1 MTDPA
6 RVQPLHARLGSVPAG
21 SWVACPRCRSA
32 QSSARLRRTMRT
44 CPLCGMHQ
52 RLTLAERIDTIADP
66 GSFAELDAG
75 LAPVDPLG
83 FTDSKPYPQRLAAA
97 AAKTGHPDAAVYGT
111 ATVGEL
117 PVVLCVLDFAFMGG
131 SMGSV
136 VGEKVS
142 RAAEL
147 ALARRVPLIT
157 CSSSGGAR
165 MQEGIFSLLQMAK
178 TAAVLRRLADSR
190 VPHVSVLADPVYGG
204 VMASFATIADVIIA
218 EPGARA
224 GFAGPQVIE
233 QTIRQTLPE
242 GFQTAEFLARHGHI
256 DAVVPRPELRS
267 TLARIARFHA
277 AAERGARLADAA
289 DEPVAGRQDPAGPVV
304 AGADPETGTE
314 PDAWQ
319 VVQRARHPRRPLA
332 DDYLTAL
339 FDSFVELGGDRC
351 SGDDPAVV
359 GGLARFGGAPVV
371 VLAHRKGRG
380 TTESIARNF
389 GMPHPAGYRKSRRLM
404 EYAERYGVP
413 LVMLVD
419 TPGAYPGLLAEQEN
433 QSGAIS
439 ANLATLAGLRVPVVA
454 AVLGEG
460 GSGGALALG
469 VCDRLLMLA
478 NATLSV
484 ISPEGCAT
492 ILFGDAGQAPGAA
505 RALRLTAAELARDG
519 IVDEVLPEPAGGA
532 HEDPHGTYEV
542 LRGALRRHLGELL
555 ERPVEV
561 VLKERYRRLRAVGSL
576 RDPAEQAE
584 QAGLSPMEHGA
595 EAGQW

>member
-6 RVQPLHARLGSVPAG
+6 RVQPLHARLGGVPAG

-32 QSSARLRRTMRT
+32 QSSRRLRRTMRT

-52 RLTLAERIDTIADP
+52 RLALAERIDTIADP

-97 AAKTGHPDAAVYGT
+97 AAKTGHADAAVYGT

-147 ALARRVPLIT
+147 ALARRVPLVT

-190 VPHVSVLADPVYGG
+190 VPHLSVLADPVYGG

-233 QTIRQTLPE
+233 QTIRQKLPE

-256 DAVVPRPELRS
+256 DAVVPRPELRP
-267 TLARIARFHA
+267 TLARIVRFHA
-277 AAERGARLADAA
+277 AAERGALLTEAA
-289 DEPVAGRQDPAGPVV
+289 GEPAGRRGAAGPVV
-304 AGADPETGTE
+304 AGADPETDAETDAGS
-314 PDAWQ
+314 DAWQ

-339 FDSFVELGGDRC
+339 FDSFVELRGDRC
-351 SGDDPAVV
+351 SADDPAVV

-380 TTESIARNF
+380 TTESIAR
-389 GMPHPAGYRKSRRLM
+389 
-404 EYAERYGVP
+404 
-413 LVMLVD
+413 
-419 TPGAYPGLLAEQEN
+419 
-433 QSGAIS
+433 
-439 ANLATLAGLRVPVVA
+439 
-454 AVLGEG
+454 
-460 GSGGALALG
+460 
-469 VCDRLLMLA
+469 
-478 NATLSV
+478 
-484 ISPEGCAT
+484 
-492 ILFGDAGQAPGAA
+492 
-505 RALRLTAAELARDG
+505 
-519 IVDEVLPEPAGGA
+519 
-532 HEDPHGTYEV
+532 
-542 LRGALRRHLGELL
+542 
-555 ERPVEV
+555 
-561 VLKERYRRLRAVGSL
+561 
-576 RDPAEQAE
+576 
-584 QAGLSPMEHGA
+584 
-595 EAGQW
+595 